1 MATNLRLTDWEQE
14 EIRKKSVEIN
24 KIRIKNGLQPYKDSE
39 VLHKL
44 LEKTIPCVKASASG
58 EVMIEQKED

>member
-1 MATNLRLTDWEQE
+1 MATNLRLTEWEQE

-24 KIRIKNGLQPYKDSE
+24 KIRIKNGLQPLKDSE

-44 LEKTIPCVKASASG
+44 LEKTIPYLKSSATG
-58 EVMIEQKED
+58 EVMIEEE